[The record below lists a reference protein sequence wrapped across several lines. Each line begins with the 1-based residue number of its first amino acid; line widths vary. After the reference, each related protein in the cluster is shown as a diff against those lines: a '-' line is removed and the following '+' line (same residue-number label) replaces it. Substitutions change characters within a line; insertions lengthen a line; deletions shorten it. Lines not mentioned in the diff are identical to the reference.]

1 MHYAY
6 RRIIDDLNTPLQL
19 VYLNM
24 NTLTQLLKTEKNT
37 EVIKNSYE
45 FWKAEGK
52 QHLFID
58 ISIAHLNTTALKII
72 LITEGPEIFQNA
84 YSL

>member
-1 MHYAY
+1 
-6 RRIIDDLNTPLQL
+6 
-19 VYLNM
+19 M
-24 NTLTQLLKTEKNT
+24 NSLTQLLKTEKDA

-58 ISIAHLNTTALKII
+58 ISIAHLNVDALKII
-72 LITEGPEIFQNA
+72 LIAEGPGIFQQA